1 MTLQVGHSTS
11 QRQRTQS
18 WTVSVWTSH
27 KASQPNSWTTRPS
40 IEPFMASKAEQL
52 STCGPMWQP
61 SPSWPSLSAGASAH
75 NHFAAWLASSVHLS
89 IVFWYSKKT
98 THTVL
103 FNQRLALLNCSGIL
117 WRPPTLLSHFATLP
131 LLGSPHEVCG
141 PYKSTRSRFFV
152 AAIKS
157 FVLPNL
163 SLSWSRA
170 KMTGCC

>member
-18 WTVSVWTSH
+18 WTVSVWTRH
-27 KASQPNSWTTRPS
+27 KASQLNLWTTRLS
-40 IEPFMASKAEQL
+40 FEPFMASKAEQL
-52 STCGPMWQP
+52 STCGPIWQP

-103 FNQRLALLNCSGIL
+103 FNQRLALLNCSRIL
-117 WRPPTLLSHFATLP
+117 WRPPSPFEPLCWLSLTTLP
-131 LLGSPHEVCG
+131 LLGSPREVYG
-141 PYKSTRSRFFV
+141 PYKKYKRQIFCDCYQELCAS
-152 AAIKS
+152 K
-157 FVLPNL
+157 L
-163 SLSWSRA
+163 
-170 KMTGCC
+170 

>member
-18 WTVSVWTSH
+18 WTVSVWTRH
-27 KASQPNSWTTRPS
+27 KASQLNSWTTRPS
-40 IEPFMASKAEQL
+40 FEPFMASKAEQL

-117 WRPPTLLSHFATLP
+117 WRPPSPFWATLLARFDHTAFARF
-131 LLGSPHEVCG
+131 SPWGMWAVQKYKKQIFCG
-141 PYKSTRSRFFV
+141 RYQELCASKP
-152 AAIKS
+152 
-157 FVLPNL
+157 
-163 SLSWSRA
+163 
-170 KMTGCC
+170 